1 MSMRLTEEQRR
12 IIREAGL
19 RHFGVVPRVFGSRLD
34 DSARGGDIDL
44 FIAGDWPAEE
54 SVPRRIAF
62 CAELRRSLGDRKID
76 VVVESNRPSS
86 IQDHAR
92 RHGAPV

>member
-1 MSMRLTEEQRR
+1 MRMRLTDEQRR
-12 IIREAGL
+12 IIREVGL
-19 RHFGVVPRVFGSRLD
+19 RHFGVVPCVFGSRLD

-54 SVPRRIAF
+54 AVPRRIAF
-62 CAELRRSLGDRKID
+62 CAELRRRLGDRKID
-76 VVVESNRPSS
+76 VVVGNNRPSS
-86 IQDHAR
+86 IQEHAR